1 MILNQKILAAIF
13 GDASKFC
20 GKEDVL
26 HALIY
31 YHIVQSGVPST
42 QVAREHS
49 IANKKI
55 DLVVFDGSI
64 NGQFY
69 GTNIKP
75 KCFIEVKGGAY
86 GNRNALADEISFDG
100 YCTDM
105 DKLKQEAKDG
115 TEAWFICVDMPE
127 LGRALSP
134 GLVQKVQ
141 NQCRIRNISFAYYC
155 QGENYFF
162 YAPLTNTQSNE
173 KVSLSSS
180 NSNLDMRKIFNPNNS
195 HFNKMVSTLRKING
209 HEANTTAALYELF
222 RNSGLGTKQ
231 ISLETYFSF
240 AKKPGST
247 MHDRPDL
254 VLFDEHFDGLFNL
267 YKNGN
272 RNMSND
278 AHKLKSIKSIIEV
291 KGSNAMNS
299 LGVKARMNK
308 YVADIEKLHNWQSM
322 AKSKGCDN
330 LPACF
335 FCLDGHRTPLPRS
348 SFQQM
353 IDQSAGNQLVYV
365 SHNGI
370 ELAGF

>member
-13 GDASKFC
+13 GDASEFC

-31 YHIVQSGVPST
+31 YHIVQTEVPSI
-42 QVAREHS
+42 QVEREHS

-86 GNRNALADEISFDG
+86 GYRNALAVEISFDG

-134 GLVQKVQ
+134 GLVQKVH

-155 QGENYFF
+155 QGENYFY

-180 NSNLDMRKIFNPNNS
+180 YSNLDMRKIFNPNNS

-222 RNSGLGTKQ
+222 RKSGLGTNQ

-240 AKKPGST
+240 AKKPSST
-247 MHDRPDL
+247 MHNRPDL
-254 VLFDEHFDGLFNL
+254 G
-267 YKNGN
+267 K
-272 RNMSND
+272 R
-278 AHKLKSIKSIIEV
+278 
-291 KGSNAMNS
+291 
-299 LGVKARMNK
+299 
-308 YVADIEKLHNWQSM
+308 
-322 AKSKGCDN
+322 
-330 LPACF
+330 
-335 FCLDGHRTPLPRS
+335 
-348 SFQQM
+348 
-353 IDQSAGNQLVYV
+353 
-365 SHNGI
+365 
-370 ELAGF
+370 